1 MGTTRRSTGV
11 FPAIPRFLCWD
22 IGPLAHTLHTTKTP
36 EGRSATFRVQGSGF
50 FSLLLFLVFEC
61 YFLFVFFFEK
71 YLWASIAARSLKPF
85 WPKKQN
91 LFFGPI
97 SVRWRNT
104 PPWRPR
110 SICFC
115 FVFLFFFKK
124 ISLIHIFVV
133 VKKTGKKVTRNA
145 SRKTKE

>member
-61 YFLFVFFFEK
+61 YFLFVFFEK

-85 WPKKQN
+85 WPKKKKIFFLAHLGEVERYPSLEASFFEMFD
-91 LFFGPI
+91 LFL
-97 SVRWRNT
+97 
-104 PPWRPR
+104 
-110 SICFC
+110 FC
-115 FVFLFFFKK
+115 FFIFFFD
-124 ISLIHIFVV
+124 SFFVV
-133 VKKTGKKVTRNA
+133 VKKTGKNDKK
-145 SRKTKE
+145 RKQKKKE